1 MALKLSRAKSL
12 TRSGQALKVDTTED
26 GTEEKVMHELS
37 LAVNILELA
46 QEEADRR
53 GGLRV
58 SAIHLRMGPLS
69 GW

>member
-1 MALKLSRAKSL
+1 
-12 TRSGQALKVDTTED
+12 
-26 GTEEKVMHELS
+26 MHELS